1 VLSLTYSACRCSLL
15 YRRPASP
22 ADLEAAA
29 GVNDEKQT
37 QNENRHVI
45 EALLCYV
52 VQVVA
57 FQTVMAL
64 PDDEAS
70 AQLIIER

>member
-1 VLSLTYSACRCSLL
+1 VLNLTYSACRCSLL
-15 YRRPASP
+15 YRRPA
-22 ADLEAAA
+22 DVEAAA

-37 QNENRHVI
+37 RNENRHVNK
-45 EALLCYV
+45 ALLCYV